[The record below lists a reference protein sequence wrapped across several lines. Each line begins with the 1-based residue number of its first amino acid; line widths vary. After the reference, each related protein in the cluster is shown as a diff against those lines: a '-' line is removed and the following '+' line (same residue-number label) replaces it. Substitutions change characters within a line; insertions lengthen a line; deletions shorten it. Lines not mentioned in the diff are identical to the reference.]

1 MPILDAALA
10 FALTMLVVATAVSQ
24 IVRLGQKIAKLRS
37 AELRKML
44 TDYFGKEL
52 QPVVQREMNR
62 LKKNITE
69 KVASELA
76 ETANNLKESE
86 VFDEDELATLIEVS
100 TEELTE
106 RLKRSSMGQKLL
118 TELGAEAQ
126 AVFDELGRRY
136 EVIGDKF
143 TASFR
148 NKSRK
153 WATGIALVLAIAF
166 NIDSLH
172 ILDSYIRN
180 EGMRESVIAQRD
192 AFVDDY
198 NALVESLEKEEGKDS
213 VTKAELEQSFSDSQK
228 QLDVLT
234 SVGFP
239 VGWSYVPN
247 SPEGWVMWVFGIL
260 LTAGL
265 AGLGAPFWFDTV
277 TGISRVAQRAR
288 AARKAAA

>member
-24 IVRLGQKIAKLRS
+24 IVRIGQKWAKLRS

-44 TDYFGKEL
+44 TDFFGNEL
-52 QPVVQREMNR
+52 EPVVQREMNR
-62 LKKNITE
+62 LKKNVTE
-69 KVASELA
+69 EFASELA
-76 ETANNLKESE
+76 EIANNLKESE
-86 VFDEDELATLIEVS
+86 VFDKTELVTLVEVS
-100 TEELTE
+100 TQELTE
-106 RLKRSSMGQKLL
+106 RLKRSTLGQKLL

-136 EVIGDKF
+136 EVLGDKF
-143 TASFR
+143 TESFR
-148 NKSRK
+148 KNSRN
-153 WATGIALVLAIAF
+153 WAMGVALVLSLAF

-198 NALVESLEKEEGKDS
+198 NALVESLEKEAGKDS
-213 VTKAELEQSFSDSQK
+213 VTKAELAESFRDSQK
-228 QLDVLT
+228 QLDVVT

-239 VGWSYVPN
+239 VGWCYVPN
-247 SPEGWVMWVFGIL
+247 SPYGWFMWAIGIA

-288 AARKAAA
+288 AARKPAA